1 MANLRDI
8 RRRIKSVKN
17 TRQITRA
24 MQLVSSS
31 KMKRAQDAAVAGRP
45 YALLLADLLDTVGE
59 KLDLS
64 GATISHPFFEKR
76 EVKTRGILILST
88 DKGLCGPLNTNLFR
102 KIADEVKGDAKFVAV
117 GRKATQFVSRSKR
130 DLIADFTV
138 SDKANFQ
145 ELRPMLKMLIDAY
158 KNGEIDTIEVAYPSF
173 VNVLVQEPVIQS
185 LLPIVD
191 LREVLDQLKKRVA
204 GEEEIL
210 AARSDSREMVF
221 EPSAEEV
228 LEQLPDLYVK
238 VIIHQLLLESR
249 AAEYSAR
256 MVAMKAATDNASNL
270 VDDLTLDYNKARQA
284 AITQEI
290 LEIAAAA
297 SAH

>member
-1 MANLRDI
+1 MPNLRDI

-59 KLDLS
+59 KLNLS
-64 GATISHPFFEKR
+64 GATIEHQFFEKR

-102 KIADEVKGDAKFVAV
+102 KVVEEVKGDAKFIAV
-117 GRKATQFVSRSKR
+117 GRKATQFITRSQR
-130 DLIADFTV
+130 DLIADFTI
-138 SDKANFQ
+138 SDKPSFS
-145 ELRPMLKMLIDAY
+145 EIRPMLKLMVDAY
-158 KNGEIDTIEVAYPSF
+158 ISGDIDTIEVAYPSF
-173 VNVLVQEPVIQS
+173 VNVLVQVPVIQS

-191 LREVLDQLKKRVA
+191 LREVLDELKKRVK
-204 GEEEIL
+204 GGDDVL
-210 AARSDSREMVF
+210 KARSDKREMTF
-221 EPSAEEV
+221 EPTPEE
-228 LEQLPDLYVK
+228 LLAQLPNLYVK
-238 VIIHQLLLESR
+238 IIIYQLLLETR

-256 MVAMKAATDNASNL
+256 MVAMKAATDNASTL

-290 LEIAAAA
+290 LEIAASSAA
-297 SAH
+297 

>member
-31 KMKRAQDAAVAGRP
+31 KMKRAQDAAIAGRP
-45 YALLLADLLDTVGE
+45 YALMLADLLDSVSE
-59 KLDLS
+59 KRNLS
-64 GATISHPFFEKR
+64 GVDFEHPFFEKR
-76 EVKTRGILILST
+76 AIKTRGILVLST

-102 KIADEVKGDAKFVAV
+102 EILEAVKGPAKFITV
-117 GRKATQFVSRSKR
+117 GRKATQFIARSQR
-130 DLIADFTV
+130 DLLADFTV
-138 SDKANFQ
+138 SDKAAFS
-145 ELRPMLKMLIDAY
+145 EIRALLKLAVEAY
-158 KNGEIDTIEVAYPSF
+158 LDGTIDTIEIAYPSF
-173 VNVLVQEPVIQS
+173 VNVLVQEPVIQK

-191 LREVLDQLKKRVA
+191 LEEVLTQLRKRTKTEGA
-204 GEEEIL
+204 AAEARRDTREIC
-210 AARSDSREMVF
+210 F
-221 EPSAEEV
+221 EPSAKAV
-228 LEQLPDLYVK
+228 LAELPQHYVK

-249 AAEYSAR
+249 AAEHCAR

-290 LEIAAAA
+290 LEIAAA
-297 SAH
+297 SAAN

>member
-31 KMKRAQDAAVAGRP
+31 KMKRAQDAAIAGRP

-59 KLDLS
+59 KLELA
-64 GATISHPFFEKR
+64 GASIKHPFFEKR
-76 EVKTRGILILST
+76 EVKTRGILVLST

-102 KIADEVKGDAKFVAV
+102 KIIEEVKGTAKFITV
-117 GRKATQFVSRSKR
+117 GRKATQFISRSQR
-130 DLIADFTV
+130 SLIAEFTV
-138 SDKANFQ
+138 SDKAEFA
-145 ELRPMLKMLIDAY
+145 ELRPMLKLLIDSY
-158 KNGEIDTIEVAYPSF
+158 LDGTVDTIEVAYPSF
-173 VNVLVQEPVIQS
+173 VNVLVQEPIIRS
-185 LLPIVD
+185 LLPITD
-191 LREVLDQLKKRVA
+191 MR
-204 GEEEIL
+204 
-210 AARSDSREMVF
+210 
-221 EPSAEEV
+221 EV
-228 LEQLPDLYVK
+228 LEQIKKRVGAAPSLEARSDTREMIFEPSPQAILADLPDLYVK

-256 MVAMKAATDNASNL
+256 MVAMKAATDNASTL

-290 LEIAAAA
+290 LEIAASA
-297 SAH
+297 SAN

>member
-31 KMKRAQDAAVAGRP
+31 KMKRAQDAAIAGRP

-59 KLDLS
+59 KLELS

-76 EVKTRGILILST
+76 EVKTRGILVVST

-102 KIADEVKGDAKFVAV
+102 KISDEVKGDAKFVTI
-117 GRKATQFVSRSKR
+117 GRKGTQFVSRSQR
-130 DLIADFTV
+130 DLIADFSI
-138 SDKANFQ
+138 SDQASFA
-145 ELRPMLKMLIDAY
+145 ELRPMLKLLVDAY
-158 KNGEIDTIEVAYPSF
+158 TNCEIDTIEVAYPSF
-173 VNVLVQEPVIQS
+173 VNVLVQEPVVQP

-191 LREVLDQLKKRVA
+191 LREVLDQLKERVS
-204 GEEEIL
+204 GEDEIL
-210 AARSDSREMVF
+210 GARSDAREMAF

-228 LEQLPDLYVK
+228 LVELPSLYVN
-238 VIIHQLLLESR
+238 VIVHQLVLESR
-249 AAEYSAR
+249 AAEYCAR

-290 LEIAAAA
+290 LEIAAA
-297 SAH
+297 SAAN

>member
-31 KMKRAQDAAVAGRP
+31 KMKRAQDAAVSGRP
-45 YALLLADLLDTVGE
+45 YALLLADLLNTVGE
-59 KLDLS
+59 KLELS
-64 GATISHPFFEKR
+64 GQTLSHPFFEDR
-76 EVKTRGILILST
+76 EVKTRGIILLST

-102 KIADEVKGDAKFVAV
+102 EVIDQVKGDAKFITV
-117 GRKATQFVSRSKR
+117 GRKGTQFISRTQR
-130 DLIADFTV
+130 NLVADFTV
-138 SDKANFQ
+138 SDKVSYSEIRA
-145 ELRPMLKMLIDAY
+145 MLKLVIDAY
-158 KNGEIDTIEVAYPSF
+158 IKGEIDTVEIAYPSF
-173 VNVLVQEPVIQS
+173 VNVLIQEPVLQK

-191 LREVLDQLKKRVA
+191 LQ
-204 GEEEIL
+204 
-210 AARSDSREMVF
+210 
-221 EPSAEEV
+221 EV
-228 LEQLPDLYVK
+228 LEQLSKRTGEEAALIEARSDKREMSFEPSPEEVLQELPSHYIK

-249 AAEYSAR
+249 AAEHSAR
-256 MVAMKAATDNASNL
+256 MVAMKAATDNASTL

-290 LEIAAAA
+290 LEIAAA
-297 SAH
+297 SAAN

>member
-1 MANLRDI
+1 MGNLRDI

-31 KMKRAQDAAVAGRP
+31 KMKRAQDAAIAGRP

-59 KLDLS
+59 KLEIS
-64 GATISHPFFEKR
+64 GAEIQHPFFEKR
-76 EVKTRGILILST
+76 EVRTRGILVVST

-102 KIADEVKGDAKFVAV
+102 KIADEVKGEAKFVTI
-117 GRKATQFVSRSKR
+117 GRKATQYISRTKR
-130 DLIADFTV
+130 DLMADFTV
-138 SDKANFQ
+138 SDKAGFA
-145 ELRPMLKMLIDAY
+145 ELRPMLKLLVDAFLA
-158 KNGEIDTIEVAYPSF
+158 GEVDTIEVAYPSF
-173 VNVLVQEPVIQS
+173 VNVLVQEPVIQH

-191 LREVLDQLKKRVA
+191 MREVLEQIKSRVP
-204 GEEEIL
+204 GESGIL
-210 AARSDSREMVF
+210 EARSDKREMAF
-221 EPSAEEV
+221 EPSADTILEE
-228 LEQLPDLYVK
+228 LPALYIN
-238 VIIHQLLLESR
+238 VIIHQLVLESR

-290 LEIAAAA
+290 LEIAAA
-297 SAH
+297 SAAN

>member
-45 YALLLADLLDTVGE
+45 YALMLADLLDSVSE
-59 KLDLS
+59 KQNLS
-64 GATISHPFFEKR
+64 GADFEHPFFEKR
-76 EVKTRGILILST
+76 ETKTRGILVLST

-102 KIADEVKGDAKFVAV
+102 EILDQVKSPAKFITV
-117 GRKATQFVSRSKR
+117 GRKGTQFIARSQR
-130 DLIADFTV
+130 DLLADFTI
-138 SDKANFQ
+138 SDKADYS
-145 ELRPMLKMLIDAY
+145 EIRALLKLAIDAY
-158 KNGEIDTIEVAYPSF
+158 LDGTIDTIEIAYPSF
-173 VNVLVQEPVIQS
+173 VNVLVQEPVIQK

-191 LREVLDQLKKRVA
+191 LEAALKQLRKHTP
-204 GEEEIL
+204 GESKTLE
-210 AARSDSREMVF
+210 ARQDSREICF
-221 EPSAEEV
+221 EPSPKAVLAE
-228 LEQLPDLYVK
+228 LPQHYVK

-249 AAEYSAR
+249 AAEHCAR
-256 MVAMKAATDNASNL
+256 MVAMKAATDNASSL

-290 LEIAAAA
+290 LEIAAA
-297 SAH
+297 SAAN

>member
-31 KMKRAQDAAVAGRP
+31 KMKRAQDAAIAGRP

-59 KLDLS
+59 KLELS
-64 GATISHPFFEKR
+64 GATISHLFFEKR
-76 EVKTRGILILST
+76 EVKTRGILVVST
-88 DKGLCGPLNTNLFR
+88 DKGLCGPLNTNLLR
-102 KIADEVKGDAKFVAV
+102 KISDEVKGDAKFVTI
-117 GRKATQFVSRSKR
+117 GRKGTQFVSRSQR
-130 DLIADFTV
+130 DLIADFSI
-138 SDKANFQ
+138 SDKASFA
-145 ELRPMLKMLIDAY
+145 ELRPMLKLLVDAY
-158 KNGEIDTIEVAYPSF
+158 TNCEIDTIEVAYPSF
-173 VNVLVQEPVIQS
+173 INVLVQEPVIQP

-204 GEEEIL
+204 GEDEIL
-210 AARSDSREMVF
+210 GARSDAREMAF

-228 LEQLPDLYVK
+228 LVELPSLYVN
-238 VIIHQLLLESR
+238 VIVHQLVLESR
-249 AAEYSAR
+249 AAEYCAR

-290 LEIAAAA
+290 LEIAAA
-297 SAH
+297 SAAN

>member
-1 MANLRDI
+1 MPNLRDI

-59 KLDLS
+59 KLNLS
-64 GATISHPFFEKR
+64 GATIEHQFFENR

-102 KIADEVKGDAKFVAV
+102 KVVEEVKGDAKFIAV
-117 GRKATQFVSRSKR
+117 GRKATQFISRSQR
-130 DLIADFTV
+130 DLIADFTI
-138 SDKANFQ
+138 SDKASFS
-145 ELRPMLKMLIDAY
+145 EIRPMLKLMIDAY
-158 KNGEIDTIEVAYPSF
+158 ISGDIDTIEVAYPSF
-173 VNVLVQEPVIQS
+173 VNVLVQVPVIQS

-191 LREVLDQLKKRVA
+191 LREVLDELKKRVK
-204 GEEEIL
+204 GGDDVL
-210 AARSDSREMVF
+210 KARSDKREMAF
-221 EPSAEEV
+221 EPTPQELLA
-228 LEQLPDLYVK
+228 QLPDLYVK
-238 VIIHQLLLESR
+238 IMIYQLLLETR

-256 MVAMKAATDNASNL
+256 MVAMKAATDNASTL

-290 LEIAAAA
+290 LEIAASAA
-297 SAH
+297 A